1 MSKGKKIIWGIV
13 IALAVIYIGLV
24 IWAYMPMETVPAKE
38 LAGPNDKF
46 VNVRGLEVRYVT
58 EGEGEPIVL
67 VHGMGCSV
75 YSWRLLIPLLS
86 DEYKVYAFDLPG
98 FGLSDK
104 PSDYDYSLESQGEFV
119 IDFLDAV
126 GLDKTILLGHSMGG
140 VIVGYAAAKHP
151 ERVSKLVLNNPGYY
165 SGGAPE
171 FLKYLFFPLDRISS
185 RMFFNRDFEREMLK
199 IMYYDDS
206 LATDETVDA
215 YLVAGKTPGA
225 VDALTSMGRSEGVK
239 QYTGITDRITMPAF
253 IVWGK
258 NDANIHFEDSERL
271 HSEIKGSEIF
281 YIDNCGHMV
290 PEEKPEIMAS
300 AIKQFLKSGEEV
312 APEVE

>member
-1 MSKGKKIIWGIV
+1 MSKGKKIILGIV
-13 IALAVIYIGLV
+13 IFLAIVYIGLI
-24 IWAYMPMETVPAKE
+24 IWAYLPMETVSPKE

-46 VNVRGLEVRYVT
+46 INVKGLEIRYVV

-75 YSWRLLIPLLS
+75 YSWRKLIPLLS

-104 PSDYDYSLESQGEFV
+104 PADYDYSLKSQGEFV
-119 IDFLDAV
+119 IDFLDAI
-126 GLDKTILLGHSMGG
+126 GIDKAILLGHSMGG
-140 VIVGYAAAKHP
+140 VIVGYATANHP
-151 ERVSKLVLNNPGYY
+151 ERVTKLILNNPGYY

-206 LATDETVDA
+206 LATDETIDA
-215 YLVAGKTPGA
+215 YLLAGKTPGA
-225 VDALTSMGRSEGVK
+225 VDALTAMGRSEGVK
-239 QYTGITDRITMPAF
+239 KYVGITNRIKVPTL

-258 NDANIHFEDSERL
+258 NDANIHFEDSKRL
-271 HSEIKGSEIF
+271 HNEIQGSEII

-290 PEEKPEIMAS
+290 PEEKPQEMAA
-300 AIKQFLKSGEEV
+300 AIKKFLNKFKTDE
-312 APEVE
+312 